1 LSASRSKSRAS
12 ADATAEGNGYH
23 HGALRASLL
32 AVAAAMLEA
41 GGIPAL
47 TLRGVSRAAGV
58 SHAAPAHHFGDL
70 TGLLSELAGS
80 GFVQL
85 RDKFDAAMAAAG
97 ADGAARLTAM
107 GKAYVGF
114 ARAHPGLFALMF
126 RSESLDMCRPV
137 LRDAVAEVREA
148 LRRAA
153 GEGAPG
159 EGAPGK
165 SAPSGEAL
173 ARSVALWSLVHGFAV
188 LLIDDRLR
196 GALATLP
203 QGADADTLLDAVLDI
218 TSVAGPHRAAK

>member
-1 LSASRSKSRAS
+1 MSASRSKSRAS

-159 EGAPGK
+159 K

-203 QGADADTLLDAVLDI
+203 QGADADTLLNAVLDI